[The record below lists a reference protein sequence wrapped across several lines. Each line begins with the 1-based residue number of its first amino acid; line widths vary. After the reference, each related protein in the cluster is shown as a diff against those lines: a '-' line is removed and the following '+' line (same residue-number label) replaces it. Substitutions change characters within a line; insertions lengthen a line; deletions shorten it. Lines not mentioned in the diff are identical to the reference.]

1 MFLTIPKLD
10 QLDRQLD
17 LQASRNPIPL
27 DLFKAIADLKKELK
41 AVILAHYYQDPDL
54 QDIADYIGDS
64 LGLSQAAANCQAD
77 VIVFLGVHFMAETAK
92 ILNPNKLVL
101 LPDLDAGCS
110 LADSCPPDRFAEF
123 KAAHPDHLVISYIN
137 CSAAIKAMSD
147 IICTSANAVAIV
159 NQIPKDQPIIF
170 APDRNLGRYVMEQ
183 TGRDLLLWDGACIVH
198 EIFSERKLVDL
209 KLNYPQADI
218 IAHPECEANVL
229 RHADYI
235 GSTTGLL
242 KYVQQSDRQEFIVVT
257 ESGVIHQMQKATPFK
272 KFIPAPPNNSCACN
286 ECPYMRLNTLEKVY
300 LAMKNR
306 SPEIILDEQIR
317 LLALKPMQ
325 RMLEMSK

>member
-1 MFLTIPKLD
+1 MFLTAPTTE
-10 QLDRQLD
+10 QLDRQFS
-17 LQASRNPIPL
+17 QNSIPT
-27 DLFKAIADLKKELK
+27 DLFKAIADLKKDLN

-64 LGLSQAAANCQAD
+64 LGLSQAAVSCQAD

-101 LPDLDAGCS
+101 LPDLEAGCS
-110 LADSCPPDRFAEF
+110 LADSCPPDRFAKF
-123 KAAHPDHLVISYIN
+123 KAEHPDHMVISYIN
-137 CSAAIKAMSD
+137 CSADIKALSD

-183 TGRDLLLWDGACIVH
+183 TGRDMLLWDGACIVH
-198 EIFSERKLVDL
+198 EIFSERKLVQL
-209 KLNYPQADI
+209 KLSHPEADI

-229 RHADYI
+229 RHADFI

-242 KYVQQSDRQEFIVVT
+242 KYVQKSDRQEFIVVT
-257 ESGVIHQMQKATPFK
+257 ESGVIHQMQKASPTK
-272 KFIPAPPNNSCACN
+272 KFIPAPPNSNCACN

-306 SPEIILDEQIR
+306 SPEITLDESIR
-317 LLALKPMQ
+317 QAALKPML
-325 RMLEMSK
+325 RMLEMSFT

>member
-1 MFLTIPKLD
+1 MFLTAPTTE
-10 QLDRQLD
+10 QLDRQFS
-17 LQASRNPIPL
+17 QNSIPT
-27 DLFKAIADLKKELK
+27 DLFKAIADLKKDLN

-64 LGLSQAAANCQAD
+64 LGLSQAAVNCQAD

-110 LADSCPPDRFAEF
+110 LADSCPPDRFSKF
-123 KAAHPDHLVISYIN
+123 KAEHPDHMVISYIN
-137 CSAAIKAMSD
+137 CSADIKALSD
-147 IICTSANAVAIV
+147 IICISANAVAIV

-183 TGRDLLLWDGACIVH
+183 SGREMLLWDGACIVH
-198 EIFSERKLVDL
+198 EIFSERKLVQL
-209 KLNYPQADI
+209 KLSHPEADI

-229 RHADYI
+229 QHADFI

-242 KYVQQSDRQEFIVVT
+242 KYVQNSDRQEFIVVT
-257 ESGVIHQMQKATPFK
+257 ESGVIHQMQKASPTK
-272 KFIPAPPNNSCACN
+272 KFIPAPPNSNCACN

-306 SPEIILDEQIR
+306 SPEIILDESIR
-317 LLALKPMQ
+317 QAALKPML
-325 RMLEMSK
+325 RMLEMSFT

>member
-10 QLDRQLD
+10 QIDRQLD